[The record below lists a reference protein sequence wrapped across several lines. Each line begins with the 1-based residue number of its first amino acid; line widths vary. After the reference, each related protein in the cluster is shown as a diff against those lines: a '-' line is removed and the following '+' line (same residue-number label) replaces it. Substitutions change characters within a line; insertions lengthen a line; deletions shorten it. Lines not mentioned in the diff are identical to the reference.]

1 MKSETEKERER
12 LRRQTEHRTAAIEA
26 QMRDAQLFGN
36 KEAERKCSS
45 WLKYLQRIEN
55 FLRTGNLGSPREPS
69 GVVRV
74 GKRSDRPKGEVFSE
88 AGNEQI
94 GRDAT
99 RKTVYIAGKIT
110 GDAGYKEKFDA
121 VEKELLSRGW
131 RVLNPAKL
139 PELPYEQYYP
149 INCAMIDG
157 ADAVYFLR
165 DWTES
170 PGAVK
175 EFCYAGRR
183 DIEILFEREEML

>member
-36 KEAERKCSS
+36 KEAEKKCSS
-45 WLKYLQRIEN
+45 WLKYLQRIGD
-55 FLRTGNLGSPREPS
+55 FLR
-69 GVVRV
+69 
-74 GKRSDRPKGEVFSE
+74 
-88 AGNEQI
+88 
-94 GRDAT
+94 GRNMKEHT
-99 RKTVYIAGKIT
+99 SKTVYIAGKIT
-110 GDAGYKEKFDA
+110 GDTGYKEKFDA

-175 EFCYAGRR
+175 EFCYARRR